1 MRSTKETDRSALHA
15 VVERWQREAKTLG
28 AGPDSPLALPNA
40 PEILERVVTLT
51 QKAKAG
57 PLTLGDGQD
66 LISAMLAASGQDRL
80 RTETARQFLAAF
92 VAEKTKA
99 RADGTA
105 LRYKRIV
112 EDFLT
117 YLGKRADLPL
127 ANVNARD
134 VQCFR
139 DAELKRG
146 MSPASANLAVKV
158 LRVPFNAARRQA
170 VITSNPAEALDML
183 GHDAA
188 ERRAFTL
195 DELRALLAAVPEDW
209 QGMVL
214 VGYWCGF
221 RIGDAASLRWSDID
235 LDRERVNLRPGKERR
250 DRQAHKTSTVILPQL
265 LDWLTPRRGVGKAAL
280 FPTLHGR
287 KAGGKYG
294 LSLTFR
300 ELMSQAKITFAD
312 VAPTGS
318 VKAFYDLGFHAL
330 RHSHISHAAN
340 AGVPEE
346 IRREHVG
353 MRRRSSPIH
362 APRDGG
368 HETRFRQHAAPTRQ
382 ARRLRMKS
390 ASLKLRAKRLD
401 AHACLSNQARQ
412 RPRLDRLVH
421 GDDDGAGVLPHNQ
434 MRTGLPLHN
443 EAESAQRLRR
453 CRAVDIARGLHA
465 TAKTGSC
472 TKWRRTALG
481 KVSPSKYPRTAS
493 VTMVC
498 NSASVSPCVQMPPPA
513 GSSQRATN
521 PPVSAQGV
529 TVRTN
534 SMSAPYRLHLSGQTK
549 APASSA

>member
-15 VVERWQREAKTLG
+15 VVERWQCEAKTLG

-170 VITSNPAEALDML
+170 VITSNPAEALDLL

-195 DELRALLAAVPEDW
+195 DELRALLARRTPRPARRRPRGLARD
-209 QGMVL
+209 GSRRVL
-214 VGYWCGF
+214 V
-221 RIGDAASLRWSDID
+221 R
-235 LDRERVNLRPGKERR
+235 
-250 DRQAHKTSTVILPQL
+250 
-265 LDWLTPRRGVGKAAL
+265 
-280 FPTLHGR
+280 
-287 KAGGKYG
+287 
-294 LSLTFR
+294 
-300 ELMSQAKITFAD
+300 
-312 VAPTGS
+312 
-318 VKAFYDLGFHAL
+318 
-330 RHSHISHAAN
+330 
-340 AGVPEE
+340 
-346 IRREHVG
+346 
-353 MRRRSSPIH
+353 
-362 APRDGG
+362 
-368 HETRFRQHAAPTRQ
+368 
-382 ARRLRMKS
+382 
-390 ASLKLRAKRLD
+390 
-401 AHACLSNQARQ
+401 
-412 RPRLDRLVH
+412 
-421 GDDDGAGVLPHNQ
+421 LPH
-434 MRTGLPLHN
+434 RGRGEP
-443 EAESAQRLRR
+443 
-453 CRAVDIARGLHA
+453 AVERHR
-465 TAKTGSC
+465 S
-472 TKWRRTALG
+472 
-481 KVSPSKYPRTAS
+481 
-493 VTMVC
+493 
-498 NSASVSPCVQMPPPA
+498 
-513 GSSQRATN
+513 
-521 PPVSAQGV
+521 
-529 TVRTN
+529 
-534 SMSAPYRLHLSGQTK
+534 
-549 APASSA
+549 